1 MPKTGRDLSEL
12 DLECIWHPLTQHS
25 QLAASPPL
33 VIDSASG
40 SFLYDRRGQRW
51 LDAVSGL
58 WCVNVGHGRAELAE
72 AAREQMEKL
81 AYVPATM
88 SHEPGVFLAR
98 KVLDLLGFEGKVYY
112 TVTGSEANEAAFKI
126 ARQYHRQTPGGAG
139 RYKIIGRDRSYHGN
153 TLGALSASG
162 QEERRLG
169 YEPLAPGFLHVES
182 PDSYRGSADCAAA
195 LEAAILA
202 EGAESVAA
210 FVMEPVIAGG
220 GVLLPPEDY
229 LPRVREI
236 CDRHGVLLILDEV
249 VTGFGRTGRWFGHH
263 HWGVE
268 PDIVTLAKGIAS
280 GYMPVAAT
288 VVRQRIFEAFSAEPG
303 GLEHFRH
310 VNTYGG
316 HPVATAVALRNLEI
330 VEREGLVER
339 AAETG
344 RRLLD
349 SLQRRLDH
357 PQVGDVRGLG
367 LLIGIELVQ
376 DRGTREPLSG
386 DDTARVVKR
395 CAQEGVIVGR
405 TINTAPGFSNV
416 LIVAP
421 PFTLSE
427 EEAELLVGTLEA
439 ALTKELSAGLRG

>member
-1 MPKTGRDLSEL
+1 MPKTGRDLSEI
-12 DLECIWHPLTQHS
+12 DLESLWHPMTQHS
-25 QLAASPPL
+25 QLSASPPL

-40 SFLYDRRGQRW
+40 SFLHDRDGQRW

-58 WCVNVGHGRAELAE
+58 WCVNVGHGRTELADV
-72 AAREQMEKL
+72 ARAQMEKL
-81 AYVPATM
+81 AYVPATL
-88 SHEPGVFLAR
+88 SHEPGVLLAR
-98 KVLDLLGFEGKVYY
+98 KILDLLGFEGKVYF
-112 TVTGSEANEAAFKI
+112 TVSGSEANEAAFKI
-126 ARQYHRQTPGGAG
+126 ARQYHRQTSGGSS
-139 RYKIIGRDRSYHGN
+139 RQKIIGRHRGYHGN
-153 TLGALSASG
+153 TLGALSATG
-162 QEERRLG
+162 QEERRSG
-169 YEPLAPGFLHVES
+169 YEPFVPGFLHVEA
-182 PDSYRGSADCAAA
+182 PDSYRGGVDCADA
-195 LEAAILA
+195 LEQKILA
-202 EGAESVAA
+202 EGAETVAA

-268 PDIVTLAKGIAS
+268 PDIMTLAKGIAS
-280 GYMPVAAT
+280 GYMPLSAT
-288 VVRQRIFEAFSAEPG
+288 VVRQRIFEAFLAEPG

-330 VEREGLVER
+330 IEREGLVER
-339 AAETG
+339 ARDFG
-344 RRLLD
+344 QRLLAA
-349 SLQRRLDH
+349 LQQRLDH
-357 PQVGDVRGLG
+357 PRVGDVRGLG

-376 DRGTREPLSG
+376 DRDTREPLSG
-386 DDTARVVKR
+386 EDTARVVKR

-405 TINTAPGFSNV
+405 TVNTAPGLSNV

-427 EEAELLVGTLEA
+427 DEAELLVGTLEA
-439 ALTKELSAGLRG
+439 ALTKELGAGFRE